1 MNKKMIIAIIVVAVL
16 GLGGIVG
23 YPMVKQAILESNPV
37 NHILYSG
44 MQTEDETAVDATL
57 DLTFNLDE
65 AKMVEEGMFAA
76 SEDPAALAK
85 FVNTIL
91 NRVSLKYDIL
101 SKMDYEADDLQMAID
116 LSLFYKDIPALE
128 LGANVKPWEAS
139 ITAPQMVNGSL
150 YLDIQEALDAS
161 GSEVQLKDVNLSAYF
176 KALYEKDE
184 AYNAVMNNA
193 KAYEPAIRG
202 LLEGEGKVEKLG
214 KGTVTVDVNGV
225 TSEVPVIQYKL
236 NLSMDDIYGMYV
248 ELIKV
253 AKTDE
258 NVKAF
263 ALDRINKIEAL
274 VVENEDYAMF
284 GLEKEEV
291 TAGFAEM
298 KTELTENWESSLDEL
313 ATILM
318 DQRTQMN
325 DLGVEQDLAGL
336 VLSIDKENIMRQ
348 MSIDILTEG
357 FTMNETI
364 TYNAFG
370 DDVVMP
376 EIPTGDDVRDIFEI
390 ANDEIKMATLTEEV
404 ITNLSSKLLGG
415 EAVTAL
421 LSDVKTDVEM
431 LPEGEREAMV
441 QQFEESVSGM
451 QMMLPFMLSG
461 MGM

>member
-1 MNKKMIIAIIVVAVL
+1 MNKKMLIAIIVVAVL

-44 MQTEDETAVDATL
+44 IQTTEETALDATL

-65 AKMVEEGMFAA
+65 AKMVEEGMFAE

-101 SKMDYEADDLQMAID
+101 SKMDYEADDLQMALD
-116 LSLFYKDIPALE
+116 LSLFYKDMPALE
-128 LGANVKPWEAS
+128 FGANVKPWEAS
-139 ITAPQMVNGSL
+139 ITAPQMVNGPL

-161 GSEVQLKDVNLSAYF
+161 GSEVQLKDVNLSAYL
-176 KALYEKDE
+176 KVLYEKDE
-184 AYNAVMNNA
+184 AYNAVMKNA

-202 LLEGEGKVEKLG
+202 TLEGEGKVEKLG
-214 KGTVTVDVNGV
+214 KGSVTVDVNGV

-236 NLSMDDIYGMYV
+236 NLSMSDFYGMYA

-258 NVKAF
+258 NLKAF
-263 ALDRINKIEAL
+263 VLDRINKIEAL
-274 VVENEDYAMF
+274 VVENGDYAMF
-284 GLEKEEV
+284 GLQKEEV
-291 TAGFAEM
+291 TTEFAEM
-298 KTELTENWESSLDEL
+298 KVELTENWESSLDEL
-313 ATILM
+313 ATALM

-325 DLGVEQDLAGL
+325 DFGLEQDFKTL
-336 VLSIDKENIMRQ
+336 VYSIDKENIIRQ
-348 MSIDILTEG
+348 ISIDILTEG
-357 FTMNETI
+357 LMMKETI

-376 EIPTGDDVRDIFEI
+376 EIPTGDDKRDIFEI

-431 LPEGEREAMV
+431 LPEGEREVMV

>member
-1 MNKKMIIAIIVVAVL
+1 MNKKMLIAIIVVAVL

-44 MQTEDETAVDATL
+44 IQTTEETALDATL

-65 AKMVEEGMFAA
+65 AKMVEEGMFAE

-101 SKMDYEADDLQMAID
+101 SKMDYEADDLQMALD
-116 LSLFYKDIPALE
+116 LSLFYKDMPALE
-128 LGANVKPWEAS
+128 FGANVKPWEAS
-139 ITAPQMVNGSL
+139 ITAPQMVNGPL

-161 GSEVQLKDVNLSAYF
+161 GSEVQLKDVNLSAYL
-176 KALYEKDE
+176 KVLYEKDE
-184 AYNAVMNNA
+184 VYNAVMKNA
-193 KAYEPAIRG
+193 KAYEPSIRST
-202 LLEGEGKVEKLG
+202 LEGEGKVEKLG
-214 KGTVTVDVNGV
+214 KGSVTVDVNGV

-236 NLSMDDIYGMYV
+236 NLSMSDFYGMYA

-258 NVKAF
+258 NLKAF
-263 ALDRINKIEAL
+263 VLDRINKIEAL
-274 VVENEDYAMF
+274 VVENGDYAMF
-284 GLEKEEV
+284 GLQKEEV
-291 TAGFAEM
+291 TTEFAEM
-298 KTELTENWESSLDEL
+298 KVELTENWESSLDEL
-313 ATILM
+313 ATALM

-325 DLGVEQDLAGL
+325 DFGLEQDFKTL
-336 VLSIDKENIMRQ
+336 VYSIDKENIIRQ
-348 MSIDILTEG
+348 ISIDILTEG
-357 FTMNETI
+357 LMMKETI

-376 EIPTGDDVRDIFEI
+376 EIPTGDDKRDIFEI

-431 LPEGEREAMV
+431 LPEGEREVMV